1 MPYAF
6 RRSKFIPTGR
16 DSLVFTQIPAHWGP
30 LLPFAKS
37 VLESIDREN
46 EVQVPADDKQQD
58 QETLQYLLAKDLVY
72 ITNVRRKTGFIKVV
86 RLTEAG
92 HFVIGKDNFPF

>member
-6 RRSKFIPTGR
+6 RRSKFISTGR
-16 DSLVFTQIPAHWGP
+16 DSLVFTQILPHWGP
-30 LLPFAKS
+30 LLPSAAS

-46 EVQVPADDKQQD
+46 EVPCDDPLLD
-58 QETLQYLLAKDLVY
+58 QEMLQYLLAKDLVY
-72 ITNVRRKTGFIKVV
+72 ITNARRKARFIRVV

-92 HFVIGKDNFPF
+92 HFVIGKDGFPF